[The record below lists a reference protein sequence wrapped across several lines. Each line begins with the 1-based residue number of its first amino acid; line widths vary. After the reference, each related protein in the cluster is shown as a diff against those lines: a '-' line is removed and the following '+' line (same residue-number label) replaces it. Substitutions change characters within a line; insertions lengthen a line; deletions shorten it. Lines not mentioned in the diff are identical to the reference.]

1 MLDRVKPPEP
11 ADRADAEETAEAA
24 GRDAAPPRASW
35 FRRLAPQRL
44 TTRIVLLNL
53 LGLIILVAG
62 ILYFNQFRQGLIDAR
77 VQSLTTQAQ
86 IIAAAV
92 AGSATVDT
100 GSIVIDPD
108 SLADSNEEALTYDDQ
123 LQSLDFPIDP
133 ETAGPVLKRLLATT
147 TVRARIID
155 KDGNLIVDSRFLY
168 SRGDIVQSEL
178 PPLDADERGF
188 SPLALWNRLVT
199 WTFSYDYPKQI
210 EYSLDNGRDFPE
222 VNAALNGA
230 KVSLVRLNDR
240 GQIIVLVAVPVQRF
254 RAVLGALVLSTTGG
268 EIDDVL
274 RAERQVVLMTFG
286 FVALVTVL
294 LSTLLASTIA
304 LPLRKL
310 AAAAERVR
318 RGINKRVEIPDFS
331 GRGDEIGDLSGA
343 VRDMTNALYNR
354 IAAIEA
360 FAADVSHEL
369 KNPLTSLR
377 SAVETLA
384 YAKTPEQRERLV
396 EIVKHDV
403 RRLDRL
409 ITDISDA
416 SRLDAE
422 LARGEAQAFDL
433 SQLLEIDRELCQ
445 RHPQGGAGRSHI
457 RDRHA
462 AARNGPRQGL
472 PRDGP
477 RLAAGPGGAQPD
489 RQCALLHQAR
499 HASSACACAAWGLR
513 SSSASMIAAPASA
526 PTISSA
532 SSNASTPTGRREA
545 SAPTPASGFRSRSRS
560 STRTAAA
567 YGPRTA
573 MARRVRT
580 ARSPCS
586 APASSCA
593 SRQRSMHEEAL
604 IHGTCLAIGEAGVL
618 LVGQPGSGKSDLALR
633 LIDGAGAGLSGII
646 RAARL
651 VADDQVAVRRAG
663 DRADGL
669 RPAAA
674 CGQARN
680 PRTGHRGCGAPG
692 RSGAAACRAADARCR
707 DRAPSRPRAGAHGDP
722 RHRHSAGA
730 DRPRKRLRTG
740 PHPRRAGPFRPGL
753 NHVASHSGKRHC
765 APP

>member
-1 MLDRVKPPEP
+1 MLDRVTPPET
-11 ADRADAEETAEAA
+11 ADRADADESAEAA
-24 GRDAAPPRASW
+24 ARDSAPPKAAW

-108 SLADSNEEALTYDDQ
+108 SLADSNEEVLTYDDQ
-123 LQSLDFPIDP
+123 TQSLDFPVDP
-133 ETAGPVLKRLLATT
+133 ETAGPVLKRLLANT

-168 SRGDIVQSEL
+168 SRGDIVQSDL
-178 PPLDADERGF
+178 PPLDPSAQGF

-222 VNAALNGA
+222 VVAALNGA

-268 EIDDVL
+268 EIDGVL

-331 GRGDEIGDLSGA
+331 SRGDEIGDLSGA

-384 YAKTPEQRERLV
+384 YAKTPEQRERLID
-396 EIVKHDV
+396 IVKHDV
-403 RRLDRL
+403 KRLDRL

-433 SQLLEIDRELCQ
+433 SKLLESIVSYANDTRKEDQAEVNFEVAMPPPGMDRARAYGVMGHDSRLGQVVRNLIDNARSFTRPGTRLAV
-445 RHPQGGAGRSHI
+445 RVRRVGAEVEFRVDDCGPGIRPDNLERVFERFYTDRPEGSFGSNSGLGLSISKQIVDAHRGRI
-457 RDRHA
+457 WAENRYGKADADGEKPVLGARFVVRIP
-462 AARNGPRQGL
+462 AAR
-472 PRDGP
+472 
-477 RLAAGPGGAQPD
+477 
-489 RQCALLHQAR
+489 
-499 HASSACACAAWGLR
+499 
-513 SSSASMIAAPASA
+513 
-526 PTISSA
+526 
-532 SSNASTPTGRREA
+532 
-545 SAPTPASGFRSRSRS
+545 
-560 STRTAAA
+560 
-567 YGPRTA
+567 
-573 MARRVRT
+573 
-580 ARSPCS
+580 
-586 APASSCA
+586 
-593 SRQRSMHEEAL
+593 
-604 IHGTCLAIGEAGVL
+604 
-618 LVGQPGSGKSDLALR
+618 
-633 LIDGAGAGLSGII
+633 
-646 RAARL
+646 
-651 VADDQVAVRRAG
+651 
-663 DRADGL
+663 
-669 RPAAA
+669 
-674 CGQARN
+674 
-680 PRTGHRGCGAPG
+680 
-692 RSGAAACRAADARCR
+692 DA
-707 DRAPSRPRAGAHGDP
+707 
-722 RHRHSAGA
+722 
-730 DRPRKRLRTG
+730 
-740 PHPRRAGPFRPGL
+740 
-753 NHVASHSGKRHC
+753 
-765 APP
+765 